1 MIEELSITSILR
13 RQQSCSFLNAALRA
27 ALVMDE
33 EERKEHEVGDWKGD
47 PRYHIDRFSHSD
59 RMRWLFLSYL
69 SCTSIGS
76 RVCAGI
82 WATIG
87 TSNDLVRSRSTT
99 SWRSTLSLLFTLR
112 QGLRRRK
119 LGDGILAGTIDD
131 VVHRSFAANVIHTDK
146 LKKARVNEAHTDA
159 IPNVHGGQI

>member
-119 LGDGILAGTIDD
+119 LIFSLAAAHLRKQRSILLQ
-131 VVHRSFAANVIHTDK
+131 RFFSFLSLLFLVSF
-146 LKKARVNEAHTDA
+146 LVLFLLLFF
-159 IPNVHGGQI
+159 